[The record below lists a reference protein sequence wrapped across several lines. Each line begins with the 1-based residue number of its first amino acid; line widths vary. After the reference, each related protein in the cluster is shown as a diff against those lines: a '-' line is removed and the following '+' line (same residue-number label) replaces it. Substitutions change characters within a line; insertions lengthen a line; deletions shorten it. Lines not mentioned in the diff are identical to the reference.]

1 MTVTAAIDTLLAL
14 MQQYPDDRRYPV
26 ELQAHMEVRD
36 GDPADESRYAHVQD
50 RHTYREARMIARER
64 LRIQGL

>member
-36 GDPADESRYAHVQD
+36 GDPADESRYAHV
-50 RHTYREARMIARER
+50 
-64 LRIQGL
+64 